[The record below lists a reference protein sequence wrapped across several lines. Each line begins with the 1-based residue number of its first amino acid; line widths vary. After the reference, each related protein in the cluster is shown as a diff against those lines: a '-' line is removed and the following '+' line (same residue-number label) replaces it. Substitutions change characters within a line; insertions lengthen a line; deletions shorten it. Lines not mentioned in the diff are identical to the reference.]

1 MRIVFVG
8 DSLTEGILG
17 SSYLAILHKKLPG
30 HTLVNLGRG
39 NDTVVSL
46 YRRLSKWRWGEPFD
60 MAFVWVGVNDV
71 SRGSPWTFQAVSLL
85 KRQPRARNLAEFRA
99 YYEAILDLLRRY
111 VRQVVAVSMALKG
124 EDVTS
129 PCNRELEVLSKVV
142 QELGSRDERTEYLDV
157 RAVLIERL
165 AGKRISNYL
174 PSSVMRVALDA
185 LTLRS
190 DEQIDRK
197 AAERGLHLT
206 LDGIHL
212 DSTGARLVADCFMAA
227 ILCNCHSSPRGAR
240 RGLSMPQ

>member
-8 DSLTEGILG
+8 DSLTGGIPG
-17 SSYLAILHKKLPG
+17 SSYLAILHEKLPG

-71 SRGSPWTFQAVSLL
+71 ARGSPWTFQAVSLL
-85 KRQPRARNLAEFRA
+85 KRQPRARNLDEFRA
-99 YYEAILDLLRRY
+99 YYEATLDLLRRY
-111 VRQVVAVSMALKG
+111 ARRVVAVSTALKG
-124 EDVTS
+124 EDVAS
-129 PCNRELEVLSKVV
+129 PCNCELEALSKVI
-142 QELGSRDERTEYLDV
+142 QELASRGERTEYLDV
-157 RAVLIERL
+157 RAVLVERL
-165 AGKRISNYL
+165 AGKYISNYL

-190 DEQIDRK
+190 DKQIDRK
-197 AAERGLHLT
+197 AAERGLHIT

-212 DSTGARLVADCFMAA
+212 NSTGARLVAETFLQV
-227 ILCNCHSSPRGAR
+227 I
-240 RGLSMPQ
+240 